1 MRMTASHTNQ
11 EAEQL
16 KAAYVA
22 NDPIGFTEAAV
33 RLRSVALQAVESG
46 YYADGARA
54 LQALSEALG
63 AVVAQR
69 PGDPTHGNP
78 RTTQAFVS
86 VVMPLFGINAIEVA
100 ANLGLSPEI
109 DDYLIV
115 NKVNFKQLR
124 SDYSLSTFL
133 LHAMRLGLVDEFVTA
148 FGDACDDLL
157 SRQDSAL
164 AINKASTAD
173 CLRYSEQNV
182 LIKVFEKL
190 DREGIPAVGFTQAMD
205 EKLALVLSRLCTGDA
220 AHFSLN
226 CLKGMQQAGMHVSL
240 KAALQN
246 TWSVNFNLDDIEFQ
260 GLTLEE
266 AACFLGMNSRT
277 HHGLNLVR
285 HLVDHDPRSVRK
297 AMHIMSHKNSV
308 CTPKHLLRSCA
319 DFINSPEFKLEN
331 MAVIHVLM
339 ENAWEKI
346 KKITDFQK
354 AGKPFEVWRAYLNE
368 ASIPNSI
375 QITSTLIRDNKG
387 AILENELGM

>member
-1 MRMTASHTNQ
+1 MRMAATYTNQ
-11 EAEQL
+11 QSEQL
-16 KAAYVA
+16 KAAYLA

-33 RLRSVALQAVESG
+33 RLRSSALEAVESG
-46 YYADGARA
+46 YYSDGASA
-54 LQALSEALG
+54 LQELSQALNGVL
-63 AVVAQR
+63 AQR
-69 PGDPTHGNP
+69 PGDPTHGNT
-78 RTTQAFVS
+78 RTTQAFVA
-86 VVMPLFGINAIEVA
+86 VVMPLFGVNAAEVA

-109 DDYLIV
+109 DDYLIA

-133 LHAMRLGLVDEFVTA
+133 YHAMRLGLVDEFVTA

-157 SRQDSAL
+157 SRQDAAL
-164 AINKASTAD
+164 AINKKSAAD
-173 CLRYSEQNV
+173 CFRYAEQNV
-182 LIKVFEKL
+182 LIHVFEKL
-190 DREGIPAVGFTQAMD
+190 FRQGVPATGVTQAMD

-220 AHFSLN
+220 AHLSLN
-226 CLKGMQQAGMHVSL
+226 CVKGMQQAGMHVSL

-260 GLTLEE
+260 GLTLDE
-266 AACFLGMNSRT
+266 AACFLGMNSRM
-277 HHGLNLVR
+277 HHGFNLIR
-285 HLVDHDPRSVRK
+285 HLVDHDPGSVRK
-297 AMHIMSHKNSV
+297 AMHTMSHKKSV

-319 DFINSPEFKLEN
+319 DFISSPEFKTEN

-354 AGKPFEVWRAYLNE
+354 AGKPFEVWRAHLNE
-368 ASIPNSI
+368 AGIPNSI
-375 QITSTLIRDNKG
+375 QLTLPLIRDNKG